1 MYTFTFFLIMMPFFF
16 YSMDLQQRMLF
27 WVYFVG
33 RSKKCYVW
41 LFLHASMNNGHK
53 AQERQCFDCI
63 RIHICF
69 QMTCS
74 CPWIIA
80 FSCNL
85 NTSSPIQPFIFFKV
99 RNKIKARTC
108 FSYYFQFPVVLS
120 LLIHRKNQLKL
131 VPRNVVRGVCDTPLL
146 LAELELSCA
155 LIGHSWNS
163 PVITIK

>member
-1 MYTFTFFLIMMPFFF
+1 MPFFF
-16 YSMDLQQRMLF
+16 YSMDLQQIMLF

-85 NTSSPIQPFIFFKV
+85 NTSSPTIHFLQSTKQNKSKNMLLLFPIPSRPLPFDSKEKSAKTGSKERCAGGLWYVAPIGWV
-99 RNKIKARTC
+99 GTILRSDWT
-108 FSYYFQFPVVLS
+108 
-120 LLIHRKNQLKL
+120 QLKL
-131 VPRNVVRGVCDTPLL
+131 
-146 LAELELSCA
+146 A
-155 LIGHSWNS
+155 GHNNKIIS
-163 PVITIK
+163 VM